1 MTGILGPYPGSCF
14 SLWPV
19 FVQHDAAQLYLTVW
33 NLIKDQITDVDLVSP
48 RTESSEREG
57 AVLVHMETKR
67 KRVEPQLRRVATV
80 TSLHLSEQGRGQPLF
95 LELCVAPPALDVAD
109 LLTQALSAPLPPAP
123 QPPAPPCRWQG
134 CKPSTPSA

>member
-33 NLIKDQITDVDLVSP
+33 NLIKNQITDMDLVSP
-48 RTESSEREG
+48 RTESSERED

-67 KRVEPQLRRVATV
+67 KRVECSPQSCSVAAV
-80 TSLHLSEQGRGQPLF
+80 TSLHLSEQGQGQPLF
-95 LELCVAPPALDVAD
+95 LELCVVPPALDVAD
-109 LLTQALSAPLPPAP
+109 LFTRALFAPLPPT
-123 QPPAPPCRWQG
+123 PAPRCRWQG
-134 CKPSTPSA
+134 CKPSTPSG